1 MLPEIFVFGDSF
13 VDIGNNNDLPLSL
26 AKANFL
32 HNGIDFPSQ
41 KATGRFS
48 NGKNID
54 LLAEKVGCQVH
65 RLTFLS
71 TQTQVHHTFAVSVS
85 LLTQSIPLWQQVE
98 YYLKVHEHLTKRLGS
113 AHAQKHLSK
122 SLFFI
127 VFGSNNILDYSRSI
141 DQNKPPKMHVN
152 QMTTL
157 LKAKLKILHTHGAR
171 KFMVVGLPP
180 VGCCPA
186 QRIQNETRGCREDT
200 NTWTVMYKEALES
213 MSQELKSEVK
223 DMSYSYSHTYPLIHG
238 FIQDPAS
245 NGGERGLLWARRP
258 ECPIPVPANF
268 NALLQQAAD
277 GA

>member
-71 TQTQVHHTFAVSVS
+71 TQTQ
-85 LLTQSIPLWQQVE
+85 QVE

-157 LKAKLKILHTHGAR
+157 LKAKLK
-171 KFMVVGLPP
+171 
-180 VGCCPA
+180 
-186 QRIQNETRGCREDT
+186 RIQNETRGCREDT

-245 NGGERGLLWARRP
+245 NGSRRCIDNVFDGPP
-258 ECPIPVPANF
+258 EYTSPVNVRQLI
-268 NALLQQAAD
+268 AL
-277 GA
+277 

>member
-1 MLPEIFVFGDSF
+1 MHSTDTYMDINIHLKLRVMQQPRRWAAKSTALPFYRLRLKYIIPLRCQFRFWWGRIFNITS
-13 VDIGNNNDLPLSL
+13 NPL
-26 AKANFL
+26 N
-32 HNGIDFPSQ
+32 
-41 KATGRFS
+41 
-48 NGKNID
+48 
-54 LLAEKVGCQVH
+54 
-65 RLTFLS
+65 
-71 TQTQVHHTFAVSVS
+71 
-85 LLTQSIPLWQQVE
+85 TQSIPLWQQVE

-245 NGGERGLLWARRP
+245 NGLRR
-258 ECPIPVPANF
+258 
-268 NALLQQAAD
+268 
-277 GA
+277 